1 MISKLS
7 LTLVSAGV
15 VLVAGISSARG
26 IDFSHDIVPI
36 LKTHCGE
43 CHLGDRKKGG
53 FSMNTRAELLAGS
66 ENGEVVVS
74 GKSME
79 SYLIETVST
88 EDIDIQMPPKGDRV
102 PPEQI
107 EKLRQWI
114 DGGMAWEPGF
124 AFGTAGWEPP
134 LRPREVA
141 LPPSQDGR
149 DHPVDRL
156 LDLYLAEQNLP
167 PTGLVDD
174 VTFLR
179 RVYLDVI
186 GLLPEPAEVEAFL
199 ADAAVDKRER
209 LIDSILSRD
218 VDYAE
223 HWLTFWNDLL
233 RNDYVGTGFI
243 DGGRK
248 PITDWLYRSLVD
260 NKPYDHFVREL
271 IAPTPDSEGF
281 INGIQWRGS
290 VNASQTREIQFA
302 QNLGQVFL
310 GINMKCASCHDS
322 FIDGWK
328 LEDAYSLAAVF
339 AEEPVEIH
347 RCDKGTGEMA
357 KAAWIFP
364 ELGDIDPAAARPER
378 LRQLAGLMT
387 HHDNGRFTR
396 TLVNRVWHRLMG
408 RGIVHP
414 VDAMHTQPWSEDLLD
429 WLASDFA
436 GQGYDLRK
444 LIRRIATSRA
454 YQAPMAPTPDEAAA
468 AAYAYR
474 GPIARRMSAEQFMD
488 AVWRLTGTAPAEP
501 TAGVLRM
508 KAKPGQH
515 EDIQVSGKWIWSNRE
530 GTPAAGETVT
540 LRKSFT
546 IEQKPAR
553 AHAAIS
559 VDNEYTLFVN
569 GRKLREDANWMTTES
584 IDLRS
589 ALKEGENEIL
599 IVARN
604 AGSGPNAA
612 AAFFE
617 ARIQGGRD
625 EGELSLT
632 TDPSWQWTARQ
643 PDRNGKF
650 STPVEHWQPVKAVP
664 GPWADQL
671 APQIRAVLAQ
681 AEGIGDRMVRA
692 SLVKSDLL
700 MRSLGRPNREQ
711 VVTVRPEQLS
721 TLQAIDLANGEILS
735 ALLKHGAARLLTD
748 HAGDDTDQ
756 VIDRLFLRAV
766 SRPATAG
773 EREILNQM
781 VGNTPTA
788 QGVEDLLWTV
798 LMLPEFQLIR

>member
-1 MISKLS
+1 MLS
-7 LTLVSAGV
+7 GIALGTLPWLLGGFVKAQE
-15 VLVAGISSARG
+15 

-36 LKTHCGE
+36 LKTHCAE
-43 CHLGDRKKGG
+43 CHLDDAKKGG
-53 FSMNTRAELLAGS
+53 FSMNTREDLLAGS
-66 ENGEVVVS
+66 ENGAVLEPGKAAESFFLEVLTTDDDVI
-74 GKSME
+74 M
-79 SYLIETVST
+79 
-88 EDIDIQMPPKGDRV
+88 MPPKGDRV
-102 PPEQI
+102 PAEQI
-107 EKLRQWI
+107 EKLRRWI
-114 DGGMAWEPGF
+114 DGGLAWEAGF
-124 AFGTAGWEPP
+124 AFGKAGWEPQ
-134 LRPREVA
+134 LRPREVT
-141 LPPSQDGR
+141 LPEPVAGR
-149 DHPVDRL
+149 DHPIDRL
-156 LDLYLAEQNLP
+156 LDHYLAGQGVE

-174 VTFLR
+174 ETFAR
-179 RVYLDVI
+179 RLFLDVL
-186 GLLPEPAEVEAFL
+186 GLLPTPEETAAFL
-199 ADAAVDKRER
+199 ADGSVDKREK
-209 LIDSILSRD
+209 LIDAVLARD

-248 PITDWLYRSLVD
+248 PITDWLYASLLV
-260 NKPYDHFVREL
+260 NKPYDRFVGEL
-271 IAPTPDSEGF
+271 ISPTPDSEGF

-322 FIDGWK
+322 FIDRWK

-364 ELGDIDPAAARPER
+364 ELGDIDPEAARPER

-387 HHDNGRFTR
+387 HRENGRFTR

-414 VDAMHTQPWSEDLLD
+414 VDAMHTEPWSEDLLD
-429 WLASDFA
+429 WLAVDFA
-436 GQGYDLRK
+436 GQDYDMRK
-444 LIRRIATSRA
+444 LIRRVVSSRA

-468 AAYAYR
+468 EAYVYR
-474 GPIARRMSAEQFMD
+474 GPIARRLTAEQFMD
-488 AVWRLTGTAPAEP
+488 AVWQLTGTAPAEP

-508 KAKPGQH
+508 KVEPGQY
-515 EDIQVSGKWIWSNRE
+515 EDIAVSGKWIWSDRE
-530 GTPAAGETVT
+530 GTPEAGETVT
-540 LRKSFT
+540 LRKAFSLKG
-546 IEQKPAR
+546 KPER

-569 GRKLREDANWMTTES
+569 GRKLREDANWMTAEA
-584 IDLRS
+584 IDLRG
-589 ALKEGENEIL
+589 ALEEGENEIL

-617 ARIQGGRD
+617 ARIKDAGGD
-625 EGELSLT
+625 T
-632 TDPSWQWTARQ
+632 VIATDATWHWTARQ

-650 STPVEHWQPVKAVP
+650 GNPVEKWQAVKEVP
-664 GPWADQL
+664 GGWAQRL
-671 APQIRAVLAQ
+671 APQVKAALAR

-735 ALLKHGAARLLTD
+735 GLLKRGAENLLAEHEGEAVT
-748 HAGDDTDQ
+748 GL
-756 VIDRLFLRAV
+756 IDRLFREAV
-766 SRPATAG
+766 SRSATAE
-773 EREILNQM
+773 EREILVEM

-798 LMLPEFQLIR
+798 LMLPEFQLVR